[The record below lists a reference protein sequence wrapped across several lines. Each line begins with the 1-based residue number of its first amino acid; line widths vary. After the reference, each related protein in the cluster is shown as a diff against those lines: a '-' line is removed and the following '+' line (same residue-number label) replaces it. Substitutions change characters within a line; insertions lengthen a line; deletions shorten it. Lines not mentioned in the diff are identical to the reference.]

1 MRVLLAVLME
11 LLLFADLSD
20 VSRAAVEEPLLVIVH
35 PGVPANALSV
45 YELEAIFTRDQT
57 RWSNGSAIIPFS
69 FPAGGDVRD
78 AFDRTIL
85 RLDPE
90 EVGRFWLDHR
100 IRGLG
105 MPPKQVPSTALM
117 IKVVANLPGSIGYIP
132 MTRVRPG
139 VKVVARIAQGKVL
152 SP

>member
-1 MRVLLAVLME
+1 MRAILAVMME
-11 LLLFADLSD
+11 LALFADLSGI
-20 VSRAAVEEPLLVIVH
+20 SRAAVEEPLLVIVH
-35 PGVPANALSV
+35 PSVPVTTLSA

-57 RWSNGSAIIPFS
+57 RWSNGSVIIPFS
-69 FPAGGDVRD
+69 FPAGGDVR
-78 AFDRTIL
+78 ALFDRTVL
-85 RLDPE
+85 RLDPD

-105 MPPKQVPSTALM
+105 LPPKQVPNTALM
-117 IKVVANLPGSIGYIP
+117 LKVVANLPGSIGYIP
-132 MTRVRPG
+132 MTRARPG